1 MEANRRAAH
10 AQSIGLTLYPTY
22 PAGSFRNVS
31 MYPYG
36 YQNGGD
42 WTWFGARMVHALLE
56 AGLLEQ
62 AYEALGPMLDRVIA
76 NGAFHEW
83 YTPAGE
89 PMGSG
94 MFRGEAGVL
103 FTAIEMM
110 RDAVE

>member
-1 MEANRRAAH
+1 
-10 AQSIGLTLYPTY
+10 
-22 PAGSFRNVS
+22 
-31 MYPYG
+31 
-36 YQNGGD
+36 
-42 WTWFGARMVHALLE
+42 MVHALLE

-62 AYEALGPMLDRVIA
+62 AYEERGPMLDRVIA